1 MGYQACFIA
10 SYPAHLRGRRAL
22 PRDTAQLGLPGRCG
36 QPGSSPAPWLAQ
48 KRWLQAGSKTIRATS
63 NEGRAAKRSITCG
76 ACGTGTCSPATVA
89 RVDEHAWIVSC
100 FQM

>member
-48 KRWLQAGSKTIRATS
+48 KRWLQAGSKTICATS
-63 NEGRAAKRSITCG
+63 NEGRAAKRSITG
-76 ACGTGTCSPATVA
+76 LFPWDAHA
-89 RVDEHAWIVSC
+89 RLQQLPGS
-100 FQM
+100 MSMRG